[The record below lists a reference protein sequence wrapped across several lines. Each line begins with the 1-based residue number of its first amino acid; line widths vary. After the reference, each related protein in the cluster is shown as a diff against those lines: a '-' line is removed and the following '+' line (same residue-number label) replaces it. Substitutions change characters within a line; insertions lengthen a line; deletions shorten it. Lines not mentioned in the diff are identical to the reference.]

1 MQLRCVVIDNE
12 PSALALLK
20 KYVGKIPF
28 LKLVHTLCD
37 PSKAM
42 NFLQD
47 IDLLFIDIN
56 LPSSIELLSSMTV
69 KPMMIFITAY
79 KKYALQGFEI
89 GAIDYLLKPLDFE
102 RFNASVRRAL
112 EFFEIREYS
121 KQAEQQFLFVRSGS
135 KSIRIQL
142 NEIEYIEASVNYI
155 RIHRVHDDPVL
166 TPTSLREILKKI
178 PAEKFQRI
186 HRSYIAAISQIKEFR
201 IRKVLM
207 NSLTELPVSN
217 SYAGFVKG
225 LKKAG
230 KNIFPWW
237 TALGGL

>member
-1 MQLRCVVIDNE
+1 MQLRCVVIDDE
-12 PSALALLK
+12 PSALALIK

-42 NFLQD
+42 NFLKD

-56 LPSSIELLSSMTV
+56 LPSSIELLSSMAI

-79 KKYALQGFEI
+79 KKYALQGFEV

-121 KQAEQQFLFVRSGS
+121 KQAEQQFLFVRGGN
-135 KSIRIQL
+135 KTIRVQL
-142 NEIEYIEASVNYI
+142 NEIEYIEARVNHV
-155 RIHRVHDDPVL
+155 RIHRIHDEPVL
-166 TPTSLREILKKI
+166 SPTSLREILKKI
-178 PAEKFQRI
+178 PADKFQRI
-186 HRSYIAAISQIKEFR
+186 HRSYIVAISQIKQFGNK
-201 IRKVLM
+201 KVLM
-207 NSLTELPVSN
+207 NSLTELAVSN
-217 SYAGFVKG
+217 SYAGFIKG
-225 LKKAG
+225 LK
-230 KNIFPWW
+230 N
-237 TALGGL
+237 